1 MNTRTLD
8 RIVYLMQ
15 TADDRTIMGII
26 DHISPVAAHMKRK
39 YCERSATYGP
49 LKGFAVLYAEMDDM
63 HRQALA
69 DYLTVPTE
77 YFTVAS

>member
-1 MNTRTLD
+1 MRL
-8 RIVYLMQ
+8 VQ
-15 TADDRTIMGII
+15 SADDREIMTII
-26 DHISPVAAHMKRK
+26 DHISPVADHMKRK

-49 LKGFAVLYAEMDDM
+49 VKGLAVLYAEMDDM